1 MGEEKEQIRLTKG
14 LLQLLK
20 VVTGIWGFI
29 LLFHF
34 YGYVYISTENQN
46 AKDELGKK
54 VLQVKNKYCISCAF
68 WKVSLIAITQLWLN
82 MLERVVYFFLNE

>member
-1 MGEEKEQIRLTKG
+1 MKYLWVKLCNDQDLLQNNVKGTSMGEEKEQIRLTKG

-46 AKDELGKK
+46 AKDELAKK

-68 WKVSLIAITQLWLN
+68 
-82 MLERVVYFFLNE
+82 

>member
-1 MGEEKEQIRLTKG
+1 MKYLWVKLCNDWDLLQNNVKGTSMGEEKEQIRLTKS

-34 YGYVYISTENQN
+34 YGYVYVSTENQN
-46 AKDELGKK
+46 AKDELAKK
-54 VLQVKNKYCISCAF
+54 SFTSEKQILH
-68 WKVSLIAITQLWLN
+68 
-82 MLERVVYFFLNE
+82 